1 MKYYFQENG
10 RQKNKSQNYFQA
22 NKEKLQKR
30 SREYYRNLSEA
41 EKIKKRN
48 YTNIRTKN
56 MSDAHREKTE
66 CTQNY
71 YYKRKRCSIA

>member
-1 MKYYFQENG
+1 MEDK
-10 RQKNKSQNYFQA
+10 KTKPKNYFQA
-22 NKEKLQKR
+22 NIENLQKR
-30 SREYYRNLSEA
+30 SREYYGNISET

-48 YTNIRTKN
+48 YTNVRTKN
-56 MSDAHREKTE
+56 MSDADREKKE